1 MRFGDWLITEE
12 SSAPLFAKAVDK
24 RGLDSI
30 LKSGLRLGDR
40 QSTSSAE
47 FSRGGGATEEQM
59 YGPGLYFY
67 MVPSEGHA
75 RKNCKEY
82 SGWGG
87 SVVLA
92 SPKAGAKFLVTSWL
106 PESHPVWRSSPAGYA
121 GVYEQLE
128 SLGVLEQFPEYKR
141 GDTHVDPEWG
151 YRLAGRI
158 DGWIH
163 QHNTR
168 THLVAYNPSSLEVV
182 GHFDCVHGDE
192 PPRVKSSSS
201 VPGPSKTNSK
211 TGREYDKSIP
221 LDRQMI
227 ITGLLK
233 NMRELNAVREIQS
246 DPRHPDHEYWK
257 GFRVG
262 SDSSGRP

>member
-1 MRFGDWLITEE
+1 MRFCDWLIKEE

-24 RGLDSI
+24 SGLESI
-30 LKSGLRLGDR
+30 LKSGLRLGGR

-67 MVPSEGHA
+67 MVPSEDYA

-92 SPKAGAKFLVTSWL
+92 SPKSGSRFLVTSWL
-106 PESHPVWRSSPAGYA
+106 PESHPVWRISPAGHA
-121 GVYEQLE
+121 GVYEQLK
-128 SLGVLEQFPEYKR
+128 SLGVLDDFPEYKK

-158 DGWIH
+158 DGWVH

-168 THLVAYNPSSLEVV
+168 THLVVYNPDSLGVV
-182 GHFDCVHGDE
+182 GHFDCVQGDE
-192 PPRVKSSSS
+192 PPQAKSSSS
-201 VPGPSKTNSK
+201 APGPSKTNPK
-211 TGREYDKSIP
+211 TGGEYDKSIP
-221 LDRQMI
+221 LDKQMM

-233 NMRELNAVREIQS
+233 NTRDLEAVRAIQR
-246 DPRHPDHEYWK
+246 DPRHPDHQYWR
-257 GFRVG
+257 GFRV
-262 SDSSGRP
+262 DSNAIVRP